1 MCQGFARSLRLLN
14 AQQFKCVFDAPD
26 SRASGRDILLLARK
40 NQLEQPRLGMVI
52 GKKSVKLAV
61 QRNRLKRLI
70 RTAFR
75 LNQKALAGLDIVVL
89 ARKGLAEQDN
99 AEFTRQLESLWQR
112 LLRKL
117 PKAAGGATHA

>member
-1 MCQGFARSLRLLN
+1 MSQGFARDLRLLN
-14 AQQFKCVFDAPD
+14 AQQFKSVFDAPD
-26 SRASGRDILLLARK
+26 SRAGGRDILLLARK
-40 NQLEQPRLGMVI
+40 NGLKQPRLGMVI

-75 LNQKALAGLDIVVL
+75 LNQQALAGLDIVLL

-99 AEFTRQLESLWQR
+99 SEFTRQLESLWPR

-117 PKAAGGATHA
+117 AKPAPEGQ

>member
-1 MCQGFARSLRLLN
+1 MCQGFARNQRLLN
-14 AQQFKCVFDAPD
+14 AQQFKSVFDAPD
-26 SRASGRDILLLARK
+26 SRASGRNVLLLARK
-40 NQLEQPRLGMVI
+40 NGLEQARLGLVI

-75 LNQKALAGLDIVVL
+75 LNQQALAGLDIVLL

-99 AEFTRQLESLWQR
+99 AEFARQLESLWQR

-117 PKAAGGATHA
+117 PKKQALNNA

>member
-1 MCQGFARSLRLLN
+1 MSQGFARHQRLLD
-14 AQQFKCVFDAPD
+14 AQQFKSVFDAPD

-40 NQLEQPRLGMVI
+40 NHLQQSRLGMVI

-75 LNQKALAGLDIVVL
+75 LNQQALAGLDIVVL

-99 AEFTRQLESLWQR
+99 AELTRQLESLWQR
-112 LLRKL
+112 LLRKHCG
-117 PKAAGGATHA
+117 KNA